1 MDMAPSI
8 KGVLLTKL
16 VDDVRTLLER
26 SQADR
31 ERLEARLSAGV
42 LELLEGKV
50 GIGHWY
56 PIEQYT
62 EISELIWKEE
72 GGGRP
77 EYLRQRG
84 EDAMKCLMEAGLYQ
98 QIDYLNQE
106 DRGFRTLLTR
116 DELLR
121 SCRLVG
127 SITGALLNFGANTWD
142 WDPENPDIMLHQ
154 VREAAHYPE
163 VLRRLQE
170 GTLTFLVRLA
180 RPDAPAVT
188 SERIAPDH
196 IVFTYD
202 YTGAFESDE

>member
-1 MDMAPSI
+1 MAPSI

-84 EDAMKCLMEAGLYQ
+84 EDAMKRLMEAGLYQ

-106 DRGFRTLLTR
+106 DRGFRALLTR

-127 SITGALLNFGANTWD
+127 SITGALINFTRQTWE
-142 WDPENPDIMLHQ
+142 WDPENPEIMRHS
-154 VREAAHYPE
+154 VHEATHYPD
-163 VLRRLQE
+163 VMRHVQE
-170 GTLTFLVRLA
+170 GVETFLVRLA
-180 RPDAPAVT
+180 RPGAPPVISKRVT
-188 SERIAPDH
+188 PDY
-196 IVFTYD
+196 IVFHYD
-202 YTGAFESDE
+202 YTGVFEPHE

>member
-1 MDMAPSI
+1 MGAAPSI

-16 VDDVRTLLER
+16 VDDVQALLER
-26 SQADR
+26 SEADR
-31 ERLEARLSAGV
+31 ERLEARLSAGN
-42 LELLEGKV
+42 LTLLEGKV
-50 GIGHWY
+50 EISRWY

-62 EISELIWKEE
+62 ELTELIWAEE
-72 GGGRP
+72 GGGRVG
-77 EYLRQRG
+77 YLHRRG
-84 EDAMKCLMEAGLYQ
+84 ENAMKRLMEAGLYQ
-98 QIDYLNQE
+98 QIEYLSRQ
-106 DRGFRTLLTR
+106 
-116 DELLR
+116 DEGLRALPSRNEVLR

-163 VLRRLQE
+163 VLRTLQE